1 MTFDQ
6 TRARLSGAI
15 TALPTPFKDGEVD
28 LKGLE
33 RLVRWQIEQGINGL
47 VPCGTTGEAP
57 TLSWEERLDII
68 ALCVKVAGGRIP
80 VIAGTGTNNT
90 ETTIAFSSAAEAFGA
105 DAALVVTPFYNRPS
119 QEGIVRHF
127 EAVARKVRIPIIVY
141 NVPARTGVDLTLET
155 LERLAQIPAI
165 VGIKDATGDLARQS
179 SLPAVL
185 RRRFICLSGHDST
198 SFGFNTMGGR
208 GTISVVSNIAPR
220 LCVDMHDALR
230 RDDIH
235 TARAIHHRLRP
246 LIAALELE
254 GNPVSVKY
262 ALHMALGLS
271 PDVRLPLVPAEVETA
286 RAIRE
291 ALAALD
297 HNGGVMPLACSAEQ
311 LGGHAMHPHA
321 NGPR

>member
-6 TRARLSGAI
+6 TRACLNGVIS
-15 TALPTPFKDGEVD
+15 ALPTPFKNGDLD

-33 RLVRWQIEQGINGL
+33 RLIRWQIEEGINGL
-47 VPCGTTGEAP
+47 APCGTTGEAP
-57 TLSWEERLDII
+57 TLSWAERLDII
-68 ALCVKVAGGRIP
+68 ALCVKLASGRVP

-105 DAALVVTPFYNRPS
+105 DAALIVTPYYNRPN

-127 EAVARKVRIPIIVY
+127 EAVARQVRIPIVVY
-141 NVPARTGVDLTLET
+141 NVPARTGVDLTDET
-155 LERLAQIPAI
+155 LGRLAQIPTI
-165 VGIKDATGDLARQS
+165 IGIKDATGDLSRQS
-179 SLPAVL
+179 TLPAVL
-185 RRRFICLSGHDST
+185 RRRFICLAGHDAT
-198 SFGFNTMGGR
+198 AFGFNTMGGR

-220 LCVDMHDALR
+220 LAVDMHDALR

-254 GNPVSVKY
+254 SNPVPVKY
-262 ALHMALGLS
+262 ALHVAMGLS
-271 PDVRLPLVPAEVETA
+271 PDVRLPLVPAEAETA

-291 ALAALD
+291 ALVVLDDAGNEVPRRTAA
-297 HNGGVMPLACSAEQ
+297 V
-311 LGGHAMHPHA
+311 
-321 NGPR
+321 

>member
-1 MTFDQ
+1 MIMTFDQ
-6 TRARLSGAI
+6 TRARLNGAI
-15 TALPTPFKDGEVD
+15 TALVTPFKDGEVD
-28 LKGLE
+28 MKGLE
-33 RLVRWQIEQGINGL
+33 RLLHWQIGEGINGL

-105 DAALVVTPFYNRPS
+105 DAVLILTPYYNRPS

-127 EAVARKVRIPIIVY
+127 EAVARRVRIPIIVY

-155 LERLAQIPAI
+155 LERLAQFPAI

-208 GTISVVSNIAPR
+208 GTISVVSNIVPR
-220 LCVDMHDALR
+220 LCADMHDALR
-230 RDDIH
+230 HDDIH
-235 TARAIHHRLRP
+235 AARAIHHRLRP

-254 GNPVSVKY
+254 SNPVPVKY
-262 ALHMALGLS
+262 ALHVALGLS
-271 PDVRLPLVPAEVETA
+271 PDVRLPLVSAEAGTA

-297 HNGGVMPLACSAEQ
+297 DTGEGVPGQVAAAH
-311 LGGHAMHPHA
+311 G
-321 NGPR
+321 RR